1 MSPDLRALAA
11 PLLQHQAPSGAFPAC
26 PTFSQYPYSWLRDS
40 TFIAYALDRAGE
52 HAAAARYYRW
62 AAQTIA
68 GLADQVAALVAQRQ
82 RGAPIAEHA
91 YLPCRFAL
99 NGEALGD
106 GWPNFQLD
114 GYGQWLWGLGEH
126 LRLRGI
132 ETLPDE
138 FRPGVQVTL
147 DYLTVFWRE
156 PCYDCWEEFPY
167 RWHTSTVASLHAGLH
182 AMQPFVPGLETTTA
196 DVRAFLTEHLVHEGQ
211 LVKFAGYPDV
221 DASLLWVA
229 VPFGVLA
236 VDDPVYMRTVQAIEQ
251 TLLRGGVH
259 RYARDTY
266 YGGGSW
272 VLLTAWLGWVYA
284 RQGQRGKA
292 QALLDWVRAQAPDDG
307 LPEQTTDGLLN
318 PLYLDYWRGQWG
330 ESARPL
336 LWSHAMHMILEVEVA
351 ALSPVPAGVPT

>member
-11 PLLQHQAPSGAFPAC
+11 PLLEHQAPSGAFPAC

-52 HAAAARYYRW
+52 HAASGRYYRW

-68 GLADQVAALVAQRQ
+68 ERSEQVSALVALRQ
-82 RGAPIAEHA
+82 RGEAIPEHA
-91 YLPCRFAL
+91 FLPCRFAL
-99 NGEALGD
+99 NGEALDD

-126 LRLRGI
+126 LRAQGLRAMP
-132 ETLPDE
+132 EV
-138 FRPGVQVTL
+138 FRPGVEVTL
-147 DYLTVFWRE
+147 AYLKAFWRE

-167 RWHTSTVASLHAGLH
+167 RWHTSTLASLAAGLR
-182 AMQPFVPGLETTTA
+182 AMQPFMRGLEPVTA
-196 DVRAFLTEHLVHEGQ
+196 DVLAFIRDHLVQGGQ

-236 VDDPVYMRTVQAIEQ
+236 VDDPVYTRTVQAIEQ

-284 RQGQRGKA
+284 RQGRPEEA
-292 QALLDWVRAQAPDDG
+292 HALLGWIRDQNRGRG
-307 LPEQTTDGLLN
+307 LPEQTTDGVLN
-318 PLYLDYWRGQWG
+318 PVYVDYWRGQWG

-336 LWSHAMHMILEVEVA
+336 LWSHAMHLILEAEVA
-351 ALSPVPAGVPT
+351 AHASPLPGVPS